1 MIYSTIPSLQQQKV
15 ICTSLPLWASLPQ
28 QTVEDI
34 SVRYWE
40 EVGRRCFAAGISN
53 LHFSWALML
62 NNISY
67 CVTASS
73 IQYLIS
79 AAHQLCG
86 VQLSVPWIQSHF
98 KDLVSG
104 VTLLVAFGFKC
115 SWEAQS
121 SFNLMWFKKY
131 RSSF

>member
-1 MIYSTIPSLQQQKV
+1 
-15 ICTSLPLWASLPQ
+15 
-28 QTVEDI
+28 
-34 SVRYWE
+34 
-40 EVGRRCFAAGISN
+40 
-53 LHFSWALML
+53 ML

-104 VTLLVAFGFKC
+104 VTLLVAFALNAVEK
-115 SWEAQS
+115 S
-121 SFNLMWFKKY
+121 SRLG
-131 RSSF
+131 SS